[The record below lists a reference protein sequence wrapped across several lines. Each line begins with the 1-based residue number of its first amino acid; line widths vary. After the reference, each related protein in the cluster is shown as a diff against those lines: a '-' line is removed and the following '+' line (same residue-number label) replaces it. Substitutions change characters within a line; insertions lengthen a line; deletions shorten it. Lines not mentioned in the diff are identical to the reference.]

1 VISWRAP
8 FVKDVENPTGC
19 EWQTSDL
26 DEIRK
31 FLSDPLC
38 AKPFS
43 NSMTYSVIKGFH
55 DLWLPE
61 NEARVPLDLPI
72 LFIAGPLFA
81 YVRDRRAVR
90 PDGSRQ
96 PVSGKPRRARVAV
109 DRHGIL
115 TLARK
120 NTETKALRG
129 VGAR

>member
-1 VISWRAP
+1 M
-8 FVKDVENPTGC
+8 
-19 EWQTSDL
+19 
-26 DEIRK
+26 EIRRLGVVDVLIAVIALVPWRTTVLIALQ
-31 FLSDPLC
+31 LSIVLRTFDAYLKW
-38 AKPFS
+38 A
-43 NSMTYSVIKGFH
+43 
-55 DLWLPE
+55 
-61 NEARVPLDLPI
+61 LPI

-115 TLARK
+115 ALAPK
-120 NTETKALRG
+120 STETKALRG